1 MAGRIGLIGWGM
13 AEFGRTQSIIY
24 CFRIVLGLIYELL
37 TRVDEKQM

>member
-24 CFRIVLGLIYELL
+24 LIYELL